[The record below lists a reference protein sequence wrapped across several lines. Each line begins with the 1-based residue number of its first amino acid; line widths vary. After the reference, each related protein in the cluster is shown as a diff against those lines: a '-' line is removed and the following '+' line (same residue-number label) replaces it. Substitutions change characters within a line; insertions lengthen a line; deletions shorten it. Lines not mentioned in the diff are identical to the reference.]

1 MPEPLTNPENQDA
14 DEVERPVS
22 ELSLEDVDVELG
34 SRFM

>member
-1 MPEPLTNPENQDA
+1 MSEPLTTPEDEDA